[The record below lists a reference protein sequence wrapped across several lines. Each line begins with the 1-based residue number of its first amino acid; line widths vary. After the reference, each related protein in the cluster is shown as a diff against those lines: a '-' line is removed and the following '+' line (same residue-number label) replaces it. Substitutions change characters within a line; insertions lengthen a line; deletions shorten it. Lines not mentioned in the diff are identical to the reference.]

1 MKNILIASLFFF
13 TACNAWAQETAPV
26 TDVEAGARIEK
37 IDDAMQSCSDV
48 WATMKH
54 EIGWV
59 KGSKVP
65 PGAVDKA
72 FRLENWWGLYFH
84 TCLGAIEG
92 IKQLRQDVIDRKYLE
107 TQ

>member
-1 MKNILIASLFFF
+1 MKNILIAALLVFA
-13 TACNAWAQETAPV
+13 TCNAWAQETAPV

-37 IDDAMQSCSDV
+37 IDDAMKSCVDV
-48 WATMKH
+48 WATMKD
-54 EIGWV
+54 EIKWV

-72 FRLENWWGLYFH
+72 VGLENWWGVYLYA
-84 TCLGAIEG
+84 CLNAIEG
-92 IKQLRQDVIDRKYLE
+92 IKSLRQDLMKRKYLE